1 MSQRLER
8 YQVGERIGKG
18 AMGEVFHAYD
28 TQTERDVAIKMIPAR
43 LLQGQRLKRFK
54 LEARTIARIEHPFVV
69 PLYDYSVPDSDEQP
83 YLVMRYMKGGT
94 LADKISQGGLH
105 SDEVAQITRRIAAAL
120 DVAHERNLVHRDLK
134 PSNILLDQNGYSYL
148 ADFGIVKDMGV
159 DDDLTDGGQP
169 GTAHYMSPEQITGK
183 MIDGR
188 SDIYALGILVFEMLT
203 GVKPFQGNLNTIFQ
217 AHIYE
222 DLPKLYNYLQN
233 VPDEVDDVLRRATAK
248 NPDDRYRKAS
258 QMAQELEAAL
268 KSPLAYMRA
277 RSALERDE
285 LAAPEF
291 APNPPPLATDAPPKA
306 PAPTVSPPAEDPIT
320 YLNYPLDYLPE
331 PQPLPPHSRMS
342 YRQNHAF
349 VNRHDELQKMAHA
362 LKNGQAVVISGSGGV
377 GKTQLSVEFVHR
389 YGHYF
394 VGGVFWLNFADAENV
409 PSEVAACGGAEALS
423 LTPKFDKLD
432 QDDQIRLVQQV
443 WQQPMPR
450 LLIFDNCEDKAL
462 LEKWWPKT
470 GGCRVIVTS
479 RQTRWSRARRIA
491 NLTLEALPAAES
503 VQLIQ
508 KYVPDLAADEATAI
522 AAELGN
528 LPLALHLAGSFLERY
543 QGVVTPAKYFAQLRE
558 HGLKHPSLTGRG
570 VQYSPTDHE
579 LNIARTIALS
589 YEQLHTANEVD
600 EIALALLARAAHF
613 APNEPIPRDL
623 LFETINLTVDDLDA
637 ILLAEDGMV
646 RLQDLGLA
654 AQTEQEAIWLHR
666 LVAKYVQQAE
676 PEATAVSDVETTLW
690 QRAKTLN
697 DLIRPLAINEWQ
709 THLRYVTNQALAHKS
724 ERTADLCHEFGIYLR
739 LTSRYEEAYTWLE
752 RAWELR
758 KQLLGSEHLETA
770 RSLNDLGVVLAESR
784 QMDEALVRLNEALAI
799 REKLAPI
806 HVDTAESY
814 VNLCNALEYLNQL
827 EDAREYGEKAL
838 AIYEALPETLPW
850 QKAQALNNLGVTH
863 IKLGNMDSAH
873 SFLALA
879 WDSMNQSLDSEHT
892 LLAHVANN
900 LGTLNWSLGDK
911 EQAKQYFDKGMFF
924 FHRFLGEWHPLTATA
939 YNNLGVVLR
948 EIGDFEAAQIHMDK
962 AIGIFQEMEP
972 GSTNLANALRNLGLL
987 YQKRQEL
994 EPAREIFEQALE
1006 TMETWQGSHGPHPMA
1021 DLIANH
1027 LASLET
1033 TDA

>member
-1 MSQRLER
+1 
-8 YQVGERIGKG
+8 
-18 AMGEVFHAYD
+18 MGEVFHAYD
-28 TQTERDVAIKMIPAR
+28 TQTERDVAIKMLPPR
-43 LLQGQRLKRFK
+43 MLQGQRLKRFK

-69 PLYDYSVPDSDEQP
+69 PLYDYSVPDTDEQP
-83 YLVMRYMKGGT
+83 FLVMRYMRGGT
-94 LADKISQGGLH
+94 LGDKIAQGRLH

-159 DDDLTDGGQP
+159 EDELTDGGQP
-169 GTAHYMSPEQITGK
+169 GTAPYMSPEQITGK

-188 SDIYALGILVFEMLT
+188 SDIYSLGVLVFEMLT

-222 DLPKLYNYLQN
+222 DVPKLYNYVQN
-233 VPDEVDDVLRRATAK
+233 IPDEVDDVLRRAMAK
-248 NPDDRYRKAS
+248 NPEDRYRKAS

-277 RSALERDE
+277 RSASE
-285 LAAPEF
+285 LGGADTPALDAFP
-291 APNPPPLATDAPPKA
+291 AHPPPT
-306 PAPTVSPPAEDPIT
+306 SGEWQHEPPATAGQAANEPIT

-331 PQPLPPHSRMS
+331 TQPLPPHSRMS

-349 VNRHDELQKMAHA
+349 VNRYGELQKIAQS
-362 LKNGQAVVISGSGGV
+362 LKNGQVVVVSGSGGV

-394 VGGVFWLNFADAENV
+394 VGGVFWLNFADPENV
-409 PSEVAACGGAEALS
+409 PSEVAACGGGEGLS

-450 LLIFDNCEDKAL
+450 LLIFDNCEDKTL

-479 RQTRWSRARRIA
+479 RQTRWSRARSIV
-491 NLTLEALPAAES
+491 NLTLEALPVSES
-503 VQLIQ
+503 VLLIQ
-508 KYVPDLAADEATAI
+508 KYVPDLAQDEATAI

-589 YEQLHTANEVD
+589 YEQLHTAHEVD
-600 EIALALLARAAHF
+600 KIALALLARAAHF
-613 APNEPIPRDL
+613 APNEPIPRYL
-623 LFETINLTVDDLDA
+623 LFETIALATDDLDA
-637 ILLAEDGMV
+637 ILLAEDGLV

-666 LVAKYVQQAE
+666 LVAKFVQQAE

-690 QRAKTLN
+690 QKAKTLN

-709 THLRYVTNQALAHKS
+709 THLRYVTNQALAQKS
-724 ERTADLCHEFGIYLR
+724 ERTADLCHEFGNYLR
-739 LTSRYEEAYTWLE
+739 LTSRYDEAYTWLE

-758 KQLLGSEHLETA
+758 QQLLGPDHLETA
-770 RSLNDLGVVLAESR
+770 RSLNDMGVVQAERVQLAE
-784 QMDEALVRLNEALAI
+784 ALAKFKAALAI
-799 REKLAPI
+799 REKLAPM

-814 VNLCNALEYLNQL
+814 VNLCNILVSLNQL
-827 EDAREYGEKAL
+827 EEARLCGEKAL
-838 AIYEALPETLPW
+838 AIYEALPETSPW
-850 QKAQALNNLGVTH
+850 QKAQALNNLGVAH
-863 IKLGNMDSAH
+863 LKLGNMDSTQ
-873 SFLALA
+873 SFLEMAK
-879 WDSMNQSLDSEHT
+879 DNMKQSLDLEHV
-892 LLAHVANN
+892 LMAHTEIN
-900 LGTLNWSLGDK
+900 LGSAAWVRGDMAR
-911 EQAKQYFDKGMFF
+911 AKQHFEEGVVIVQ
-924 FHRFLGEWHPLTATA
+924 RSLGEWHSFCAIA
-939 YNNLGVVLR
+939 HNNLGAALR
-948 EIGDFEAAQIHMDK
+948 ELGDFEAAQIHMDK

-987 YQKRQEL
+987 YQRRQEL

-1027 LASLET
+1027 LAALPKT